1 MDAYVPYS
9 LTPLCRNQP
18 AYLSK
23 CTPRI
28 NYHYL
33 KDISG
38 YDLLYYNQMS
48 AIGSNHVRTTNA
60 ILYKKGID
68 SDSMISRIKDE
79 LSEMFWDNC
88 IPVKP

>member
-1 MDAYVPYS
+1 MNMRDEEPKIDKLNKRA
-9 LTPLCRNQP
+9 
-18 AYLSK
+18 
-23 CTPRI
+23 RI

-48 AIGSNHVRTTNA
+48 SDNFSAGGINHVRTTNA

-68 SDSMISRIKDE
+68 TDSMVSRIKDE
-79 LSEMFWDNC
+79 LSFMFWDAC
-88 IPVKP
+88 IPVNP